1 MHLVDDHLRRDLGGA
16 ERDVEVV
23 GLAVADLADHVGQQ
37 RRAGDLLRRQALLA
51 QVLLQQLA
59 AGVLGVLARL
69 GLEPL
74 P

>member
-1 MHLVDDHLRRDLGGA
+1 MTTVFGEIFAAA

-23 GLAVADLADHVGQQ
+23 GLAEAQLADHVGQQ
-37 RRAGDLLRRQALLA
+37 RRAGDPLRRQALLA
-51 QVLLQQLA
+51 QRLLERLA